1 MRAAAGPARKDSP
14 KGLWRIRGEAP
25 AARAAPNRVDDVTGD
40 ALVFKPRD
48 LWLPFI
54 RRRIARHRRML
65 RDRSDTE
72 VLCASVRR
80 QLVADVP
87 VGVFLSGGVDPGLI
101 TALAAEATPDLTA
114 FTARVAARGR
124 RREL

>member
-1 MRAAAGPARKDSP
+1 LAIIDLAGGAQP
-14 KGLWRIRGEAP
+14 
-25 AARAAPNRVDDVTGD
+25 RVDDVTGD

-54 RRRIARHRRML
+54 RRRIARRRRML